1 MTYLASPYSHPGSK
15 IVDDRYFATLAHV
28 ARRARENKQVISPI
42 VHWHVA
48 AITHNLPGDAQFWL
62 DWNMKMLKLCDS
74 LEVLCLPGWEESKG
88 VQLEIQLALRLG
100 LPIRYTSP

>member
-1 MTYLASPYSHPGSK
+1 MTYLASPYSHPDFTVSS
-15 IVDDRYFATLAHV
+15 DRYFAVLAH
-28 ARRARENKQVISPI
+28 AALRAKEKKHIISPI
-42 VHWHVA
+42 IHWHPVA
-48 AITHNLPGDAQFWL
+48 LFHDLPGDAQFWL